1 METLRRLAVVFV
13 VLVLIGW
20 AHCAG
25 AAVDVTGR
33 WDVTM
38 QSQFPGGP
46 QTGEWDFAQVGSQV
60 TVVQRWA
67 SPFFGVLPFRGT
79 IDPDS
84 GVFSFDIGSNFCGD
98 SRIDGTVA
106 ADGATMSGTE
116 SLLVQ
121 TMPGCVQAGGSF
133 AGVRTGPLPTRCG
146 DGMLDDAGEQC
157 DDFNQTSGDCC
168 SSSCQLEPAGA
179 PCSPDGKLCTD
190 DACDG
195 AGTCQH
201 VDNSAPCG
209 TTCAPA
215 TCAAGQCVF
224 GGLAP
229 AGTPC
234 DDAQRMHH
242 GRLL

>member
-1 METLRRLAVVFV
+1 MKMLRHSVAVFAVVS
-13 VLVLIGW
+13 LIAG
-20 AHCAG
+20 ARCAR

-46 QTGEWDFAQVGSQV
+46 QTGEWDFAQVGSQI

-67 SPFFGVLPFRGT
+67 SPFFGVLPYRGT

-84 GVFSFDIGSNFCGD
+84 GVFSFDLAANQPCGD

-106 ADGATMSGTE
+106 ADGTTMSGTE

-157 DDFNQTSGDCC
+157 DDSNQTTGDCC
-168 SSSCQLEPAGA
+168 SSSCQL
-179 PCSPDGKLCTD
+179 
-190 DACDG
+190 
-195 AGTCQH
+195 
-201 VDNSAPCG
+201 
-209 TTCAPA
+209 
-215 TCAAGQCVF
+215 
-224 GGLAP
+224 
-229 AGTPC
+229 
-234 DDAQRMHH
+234 
-242 GRLL
+242 